1 MNKKGFAKIWTFL
14 IIALSIVMI
23 ALISTYLI
31 TGVNKSINTNSR
43 IQMITRL
50 QTSID
55 EMLLENYGVKNKIS
69 LSVPND
75 IKKLCFIDFETT
87 RIGLNTTNPDEYEKR
102 MIEIANIV
110 YDEYKDGNIT
120 NPENLYLFT
129 TDEFELYKLNKIT
142 VSPIGGGIYCLNGK
156 SKSELTLT
164 SQGKKVL
171 IE

>member
-55 EMLLENYGVKNKIS
+55 EMLLENYGVKNKII
-69 LSVPND
+69 LNVPND
-75 IKKLCFIDFETT
+75 VKKLCFINFETN
-87 RIGLNTTNPDEYEKR
+87 RIGLNVTTPDEYEKK
-102 MIEIANIV
+102 MISITNIV
-110 YDEYKDGNIT
+110 HREYQNNNID

-129 TDEFELYKLNKIT
+129 NDEFELYNLNKIT
-142 VSPIGGGIYCLNGK
+142 VSSDGGIYCINGK
-156 SKSELTLT
+156 TKLELTLT
-164 SQGKKVL
+164 SKGKTVL